1 MKNEAA
7 KIVSES
13 LIGASYVTI
22 TMGSKAYT
30 LYPPT
35 IKRLCQAIRH
45 FSEIDIQGESIL
57 DALGEIPNATE
68 HILKG
73 LSCLLCGNESLAEEL
88 SEGSFAEMKMAL
100 KEAICLVGTDPFE
113 CAALARSVAEV
124 AAKMR

>member
-1 MKNEAA
+1 M
-7 KIVSES
+7 
-13 LIGASYVTI
+13 TI

-45 FSEIDIQGESIL
+45 FSEIDIQGEIIL
-57 DALGEIPNATE
+57 DALGEIPDATE

-100 KEAICLVGTDPFE
+100 KEAICLVGTDPFG